1 MRKGSRI
8 THAHDQISIAAVVS
22 LLFSSSRPRAL
33 YRLCVDTVQIY
44 STNRVSNIPHSSLCG
59 LSLSKHWRR
68 VFSTNWPRTRATFM
82 TNNNINTIV
91 TYASTLASLN
101 IAVVK
106 SIVDLMRLN
115 ARQQQQTLSTLLPVD
130 TAALFPHN
138 NAPQPTPKVP
148 PNPNLEALV
157 AAVASVAAS
166 DSTPPNSGPKLASA
180 SDVWVTIQRLYGY
193 WQQSLTCN

>member
-1 MRKGSRI
+1 
-8 THAHDQISIAAVVS
+8 
-22 LLFSSSRPRAL
+22 
-33 YRLCVDTVQIY
+33 
-44 STNRVSNIPHSSLCG
+44 
-59 LSLSKHWRR
+59 
-68 VFSTNWPRTRATFM
+68 M

-115 ARQQQQTLSTLLPVD
+115 ARQQQQTLSTLRPVD
-130 TAALFPHN
+130 TAALFPHS

-180 SDVWVTIQRLYGY
+180 SDV
-193 WQQSLTCN
+193 